1 MIKVDPMAL
10 LKVYQML
17 KICITISKQ
26 RGGLSP
32 PPQSLN
38 RVKMFVRKPE
48 RK

>member
-26 RGGLSP
+26 RGGVS
-32 PPQSLN
+32 PQSLN